1 MSDLELITKRLA
13 IRCAPL
19 EVTPDFFSLVSDG
32 IRLLHKDN
40 FLCRVLPYEPLMQWS
55 GIGRKEGCP
64 ILMRWD

>member
-32 IRLLHKDN
+32 I
-40 FLCRVLPYEPLMQWS
+40 
-55 GIGRKEGCP
+55 
-64 ILMRWD
+64 